1 MGRYIGVRQQLIFLV
16 GRTHQSLKVFCGTK
30 KPFMATKWLLVIT
43 NAAHDV
49 IESLYPSHFLQIV
62 AMQIISPIGGLQ
74 RQQCGGQGKTSC
86 AAWNFCERPT
96 RFAGLATVRAYFTQK
111 HRGNAGPEH

>member
-96 RFAGLATVRAYFTQK
+96 RFAGPCHAMGIF
-111 HRGNAGPEH
+111 NAEAQG